1 MYILCDLT
9 GLPRAYA
16 ALTLAP
22 FGYRSYYFQLFR
34 NAQLAVQFRPQ
45 RVNDDLCSS
54 AWVGDRPLQLI
65 GAQDQRAQ
73 ARDLP

>member
-45 RVNDDLCSS
+45 RVNCHFQKTT
-54 AWVGDRPLQLI
+54 API
-65 GAQDQRAQ
+65 NET
-73 ARDLP
+73 